1 MLDIGG
7 NDNATEVLFRIVY
20 GIEPQRNDIDS
31 KRATGSRWQTIVKSV
46 GENSYEEKKVFKFK
60 EMDAKSWREFKDVC
74 GTDFDGFSYSF
85 SDGICWEEFYLLPNT
100 IGINMFADC
109 SSLKVLVLP
118 ESVSEIGS
126 LAFSSCQSLH
136 VMRIP
141 KKTKS
146 IGRFPFQY
154 SSSLSKLFIP
164 RGIHYKT
171 PDEVYRNCSPG
182 LQVYDY

>member
-1 MLDIGG
+1 MMHRLIVW
-7 NDNATEVLFRIVY
+7 VLFLFLC
-20 GIEPQRNDIDS
+20 S
-31 KRATGSRWQTIVKSV
+31 SV
-46 GENSYEEKKVFKFK
+46 AWGQ
-60 EMDAKSWREFKDVC
+60 
-74 GTDFDGFSYSF
+74 
-85 SDGICWEEFYLLPNT
+85 SDNYLLPNT

-109 SSLKVLVLP
+109 SSLKVLVLQ

>member
-1 MLDIGG
+1 MYYMLDIGG

-46 GENSYEEKKVFKFK
+46 GENSYEEKKVFQFK
-60 EMDAKSWREFKDVC
+60 DMDAKSWREFQDVC

-85 SDGICWEEFYLLPNT
+85 SDGICWEEFYLLPN
-100 IGINMFADC
+100 
-109 SSLKVLVLP
+109 
-118 ESVSEIGS
+118 
-126 LAFSSCQSLH
+126 
-136 VMRIP
+136 P

-154 SSSLSKLFIP
+154 CTSLSKLFIP